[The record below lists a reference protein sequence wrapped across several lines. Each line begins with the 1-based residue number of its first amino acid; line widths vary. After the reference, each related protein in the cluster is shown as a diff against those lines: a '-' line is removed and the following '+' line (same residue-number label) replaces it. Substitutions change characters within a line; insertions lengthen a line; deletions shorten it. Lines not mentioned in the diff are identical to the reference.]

1 MVQYTL
7 KESPEVIL
15 TVEGKIQ
22 LKPVTRR
29 WINSSTSWT
38 QELDIE
44 LSEGFGPQFIEVKE
58 PVAVADSDEDAIVQA
73 VGSQQLSHLKLK
85 VQELRAEALK
95 VRAQVDI
102 LFTDEPISEDEIASI
117 KEGFKVLKTFAQ
129 ANLRYQEACPKQ
141 SRLVLCSTRLLN
153 LLNVNACPDC
163 QHFSGCMSHQPT
175 MQNHHQGRQR
185 HHQAGMLPSLHERRS
200 STNQRDSGA
209 PN

>member
-15 TVEGKIQ
+15 TVEGKDSAKARDKAMDQ
-22 LKPVTRR
+22 LVDLMDAG
-29 WINSSTSWT
+29 
-38 QELDIE
+38 ELDIE
-44 LSEGFGPQFIEVKE
+44 LSEGFGPKQFIEVKE

-73 VGSQQLSHLKLK
+73 VQVLSSLVTLKLK

-129 ANLRYQEACPKQ
+129 ANLRYQEAKSQ
-141 SRLVLCSTRLLN
+141 AEQARAVL
-153 LLNVNACPDC
+153 D
-163 QHFSGCMSHQPT
+163 
-175 MQNHHQGRQR
+175 
-185 HHQAGMLPSLHERRS
+185 QALKSPQ
-200 STNQRDSGA
+200 T
-209 PN
+209 